1 MIARVV
7 VVKLF
12 PNMFREKRM
21 TKAHDVGLV
30 LVIMCSA
37 SVGARDG

>member
-30 LVIMCSA
+30 LVMCSA